1 MRLLSSH
8 RVQVK
13 RNERNSR
20 AIRLKN
26 AQIKH
31 VQRAHLCL
39 SRHTTQPHRGLSL
52 SLFFPLLRIYAFSNS
67 FGFYVI
73 EQTCA
78 TFQKRSENSHHMQHD
93 SRPVAASIIR
103 YAGQALMC
111 QCSPKT
117 APKAFPRIPD
127 RHFWLACYE
136 SKEKHACENCM

>member
-1 MRLLSSH
+1 MFKEH
-8 RVQVK
+8 ICVYPGIQH
-13 RNERNSR
+13 N
-20 AIRLKN
+20 
-26 AQIKH
+26 
-31 VQRAHLCL
+31 
-39 SRHTTQPHRGLSL
+39 HTGDFL

-117 APKAFPRIPD
+117 APKAFPRIP
-127 RHFWLACYE
+127 RQAFLIGLLE
-136 SKEKHACENCM
+136 SKQKHACENCM